1 MFTESHEIPNLR
13 IKRVPSPF
21 TPEEILEY
29 LAFVQFTPL
38 PTLPSLDAPQDW
50 PDFAPT
56 LANLEALM
64 RRHLLAFPYENTEA
78 H

>member
-1 MFTESHEIPNLR
+1 MSQLADVPQLR

-29 LAFVQFTPL
+29 LAFIKWTPL
-38 PTLPSLDAPQDW
+38 PALPEPDAAHNWLELQ
-50 PDFAPT
+50 PT
-56 LANLEALM
+56 LANLERLA
-64 RRHLLAFPYENTEA
+64 RAHLLAFPYENTEK

>member
-1 MFTESHEIPNLR
+1 MSAESPDIPDLR

-21 TPEEILEY
+21 TPAEILEY
-29 LAFVQFTPL
+29 LTFIHFTPL
-38 PTLPSLDAPQDW
+38 PALPPLNTPQAW
-50 PDFAPT
+50 PGFAPT

-64 RRHLLAFPYENTEA
+64 RRHLLTFPYENTEK